1 MKRRTIGHYEFL
13 RKIGAGGSGVVY
25 LATDTLLQR
34 PVVLKLLKRGAQSL
48 EQVRTTQLREARL
61 ASAIDHPNVCAI
73 YDVGEAPS
81 ESGGED
87 EAYIVMQYI
96 PGKSLDKVIAEGP
109 ASLQLVLSAGIQI
122 ADGLS
127 AAHSL
132 GIFHRD
138 LKPANVMLTDGG
150 LIKILDFG
158 LARRLSLDEA
168 DFDPATP
175 GRPKPP
181 SPEATYTAKGGTIAY
196 MAPEQF
202 VTGRSSVQ
210 SDVFALGLI
219 LYELASGRHPFHRPD
234 APEFQ
239 TIRATQ
245 FADPPNIRDIVPE
258 LPVELESVILRC
270 LEKQPSARFST
281 AADVREGL
289 RTIMKA
295 LQLDSVGM
303 SGDSIPA
310 QGRLELDSPE
320 EEKRTTGILSM
331 LAERFRE
338 SGATASA
345 KQNSIVVLPFINFG
359 DAVPVDG
366 SHQAPS
372 PLYGYALADA
382 IAARLARMT
391 SLIVRP
397 SSSLMAI
404 PAQQL
409 DPLSIGKKLLVQFV
423 LAGNFM
429 RSEQGFDLNWQLL
442 DIPNQSVRAG
452 GSINVAS
459 FDLISVQTEIC
470 NEVFSTLQGFGD
482 LQNSTNSVDSRD
494 DSSSFSR
501 ISLKEDLSEEYLQ
514 ARAVLSSFI
523 SRTGSLDDLN
533 RARELFES
541 VVQQD
546 ADYAPAWSGLGIT
559 HLQYA
564 RHGLGGQMHVLE
576 ARRAFDKA
584 LQLDSGSVEANLYR
598 VYMLLS
604 RGEKES
610 ARHGIEHLLQSA
622 ANDWNVHLVA
632 GQTLRI
638 DGLYEEAL
646 DQFNTS
652 LRLNPANAAMIY
664 NHRARVYQYQ
674 NQLELAGDEIEKGL
688 TLEPRQPLLRI
699 SLGYQQMRLGD
710 LHRAVSTLEAVI
722 SDEASLRIVF
732 PTIALCYVQLG
743 DRAKAAGFILEETL
757 SAAEA
762 DGEMAYR
769 LATYFAVD
777 GDESEALHWLRRAI
791 YLGNENYPWFSKNPA
806 WKKLS
811 GHSDFERILEDLKK
825 SYRRN
830 QKNWKRLLVIPL
842 SSRHSGRSPESPYW
856 PLPLPVLNRRP
867 HPYDPQSFLPTV
879 IPSEPSFR
887 AQPRNRIRHCIPTQ
901 NSHTLPV

>member
-1 MKRRTIGHYEFL
+1 MKRRTIGHYEIE
-13 RKIGAGGSGVVY
+13 RKIGSGGSGVVY

-34 PVVLKLLKRGAQSL
+34 PVVIKLLKRGALSL
-48 EQVRTTQLREARL
+48 EQVRATQLREARL
-61 ASAIDHPNVCAI
+61 ASAIDHPNVAAI

-81 ESGGED
+81 ESGEED

-96 PGKSLDKVIAEGP
+96 PGKSLDKIIAEGP

-127 AAHSL
+127 AAHHL

-158 LARRLSLDEA
+158 LARRLNPDEA
-168 DFDPATP
+168 DFDPASA
-175 GRPKPP
+175 GVRNPP
-181 SPEATYTAKGGTIAY
+181 LIGATYTARGGTIAY

-202 VTGRSSVQ
+202 VTGRTSVQ

-219 LYELASGRHPFHRPD
+219 LYELVSGHHPFHRVD

-245 FADPPNIRDIVPE
+245 FSDPPSLREAVPD
-258 LPVELESVILRC
+258 LPIELESLVLRC
-270 LEKQPSARFST
+270 LEKQPSARFAS
-281 AADVREGL
+281 AADVREAL
-289 RTIMKA
+289 RTVMKA

-303 SGDSIPA
+303 PGDSISQLPA
-310 QGRLELDSPE
+310 QGRLEMDTPE

-338 SGATASA
+338 PGASA
-345 KQNSIVVLPFINFG
+345 TSRQNSIVVLPFINFG
-359 DAVPVDG
+359 NTVNFGNSLTVT
-366 SHQAPS
+366 QETVPS

-391 SLIVRP
+391 SLVVRP
-397 SSSLMAI
+397 SSSLMSI
-404 PAQQL
+404 PVQQL
-409 DPLSIGKKLLVQFV
+409 DPLAIGKKLLVRFV
-423 LAGNFM
+423 LAGNFL
-429 RSEQGFDLNWQLL
+429 RSNKGFDLNWQLL
-442 DIPNQSVRAG
+442 DIPSQSVRAG

-482 LQNSTNSVDSRD
+482 LEKPIASDATRD
-494 DSSSFSR
+494 TSP
-501 ISLKEDLSEEYLQ
+501 SLSQDLSEEYLQ
-514 ARAVLSSFI
+514 ARAVLSSFM

-533 RARELFES
+533 RARAMFES
-541 VVQQD
+541 VVRQD
-546 ADYAPAWSGLGIT
+546 EEYAPAWSGLGIT
-559 HLQYA
+559 HLQYT
-564 RHGLGGQMHVLE
+564 RHGLGGQMHLIE
-576 ARRAFDKA
+576 ARRAFDRA
-584 LQLDSGSVEANLYR
+584 LKLDPGSVEANLYR

-610 ARHGIEHLLQSA
+610 ARHGIEHLLQTA

-652 LRLNPANAAMIY
+652 LRLNPSNAAILY

-674 NQLELAGDEIEKGL
+674 NQLELAGEEIEKGL

-710 LHRAVSTLEAVI
+710 LHRAVQTLEQVVA
-722 SDEASLRIVF
+722 DESSLRIVF
-732 PTIALCYVQLG
+732 PTIALCYSLLG
-743 DRAKAAGFILEETL
+743 DRARAASFILEETL
-757 SAAEA
+757 AAAEA
-762 DGEMAYR
+762 DGEMSYR

-806 WKKLS
+806 WRKLN

-825 SYRRN
+825 SFRRN
-830 QKNWKRLLVIPL
+830 RTNWKSLL
-842 SSRHSGRSPESPYW
+842 
-856 PLPLPVLNRRP
+856 
-867 HPYDPQSFLPTV
+867 
-879 IPSEPSFR
+879 
-887 AQPRNRIRHCIPTQ
+887 AQLHD
-901 NSHTLPV
+901 